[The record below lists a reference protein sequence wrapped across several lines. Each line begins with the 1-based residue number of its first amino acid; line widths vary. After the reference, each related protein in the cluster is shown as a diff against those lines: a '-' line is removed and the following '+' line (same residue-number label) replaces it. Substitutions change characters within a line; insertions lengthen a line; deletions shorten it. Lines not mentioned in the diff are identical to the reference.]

1 MIFLNYFGKKN
12 LKEGGDVILG
22 VMAEKKKEEGKGLEF
37 SNDVFDEVARKE
49 QPMQLGVQDKSMDEW
64 SPPTLDFPESSA
76 TENKGGYGKRPD
88 GSEKDVGWLGEL
100 KLGEGGV
107 ATEDSKQ
114 SDAVTVDGKR
124 IDFPTL
130 VPSLTDA
137 ERSEMVNNVIPKG
150 GDVPENIMRKAIDHA
165 NMRLEKGKGVFFDS
179 KTDNK
184 ENEDVALEMETRDII
199 KKVLSRGKEQ
209 P

>member
-1 MIFLNYFGKKN
+1 
-12 LKEGGDVILG
+12 
-22 VMAEKKKEEGKGLEF
+22 
-37 SNDVFDEVARKE
+37 
-49 QPMQLGVQDKSMDEW
+49 
-64 SPPTLDFPESSA
+64 
-76 TENKGGYGKRPD
+76 
-88 GSEKDVGWLGEL
+88 
-100 KLGEGGV
+100 
-107 ATEDSKQ
+107 
-114 SDAVTVDGKR
+114 
-124 IDFPTL
+124 
-130 VPSLTDA
+130 
-137 ERSEMVNNVIPKG
+137 MVNNVIPKG